1 MIQNI
6 DFIDKNLKKDSLI
19 VNPINRVS
27 LEPIKEASE
36 AGFIE
41 PLLIGDKVIIES
53 LLNDLSWHLQPDK
66 IINSNSEVESSKI
79 ACKLASD
86 RIKDPYLIVKGHLH
100 TDVLMS
106 EYIKSEY
113 KLLIKGRRLSHIW
126 FMTFPDNARSP
137 IIITDGALNISP
149 NVETKK
155 HIINNVIEFTSKLP
169 NFDPKIAILSA
180 TEEILPQMQSSVD
193 AKDLVEWS
201 RIEHPTMDIHGPF
214 AFDNAISSDA
224 AKIKGI
230 SNSVAG
236 NANVIVVP
244 NVETGNSLVKIMVNF
259 MNCTAGGFVTG
270 GISPVVIT
278 SRSDSSSSR
287 LSSIVNAVLSTL

>member
-6 DFIDKNLKKDSLI
+6 DFIDKNVKIDSLI

-41 PLLIGDKVIIES
+41 PFLIGDKVIIES

-66 IINSNSEVESSKI
+66 IINSNNEIESSKI

-86 RIKDPYLIVKGHLH
+86 RIKNPYLIVKGHLH

-106 EYIKSEY
+106 EYIRSEY

-126 FMTFPDNARSP
+126 FMTFPDNIKSP

-169 NFDPKIAILSA
+169 NFDAKIAILSA

-193 AKDLVEWS
+193 AKDLVDWS

-236 NANVIVVP
+236 NAN
-244 NVETGNSLVKIMVNF
+244 
-259 MNCTAGGFVTG
+259 
-270 GISPVVIT
+270 
-278 SRSDSSSSR
+278 
-287 LSSIVNAVLSTL
+287 AVSYTHLTLPTTPYV

>member
-1 MIQNI
+1 
-6 DFIDKNLKKDSLI
+6 
-19 VNPINRVS
+19 
-27 LEPIKEASE
+27 
-36 AGFIE
+36 
-41 PLLIGDKVIIES
+41 
-53 LLNDLSWHLQPDK
+53 
-66 IINSNSEVESSKI
+66 
-79 ACKLASD
+79 
-86 RIKDPYLIVKGHLH
+86 
-100 TDVLMS
+100 MS
-106 EYIKSEY
+106 EYIRSEY

-126 FMTFPDNARSP
+126 FMTFPDNIKSP

-155 HIINNVIEFTSKLP
+155 HIINNVIEFISKLP
-169 NFDPKIAILSA
+169 NFYPKIAILSA

-201 RIEHPTMDIHGPF
+201 RIEHPTVDIQGPF
-214 AFDNAISSDA
+214 AFDNAISSDS

-236 NANVIVVP
+236 NANVILVP

-287 LSSIVNAVLSTL
+287 LSSIVNAVLSAL

>member
-6 DFIDKNLKKDSLI
+6 DFIDKKIKKDSLI
-19 VNPINRVS
+19 VNPINKVS
-27 LEPIKEASE
+27 LEPIKKSFEM
-36 AGFIE
+36 GILE
-41 PLLIGDKVIIES
+41 PLLIGNKDIIAA
-53 LLNDLSWHLQPDK
+53 LLDDLKWDLQPE
-66 IINSNSEVESSKI
+66 IINSSTEEESSKI
-79 ACKLASD
+79 ACALASD
-86 RIKDPYLIVKGHLH
+86 RIEDPYLIVKGHLH

-106 EYIKSEY
+106 EYIRSEY
-113 KLLIKGRRLSHIW
+113 KLLVKGRRLSHIW
-126 FMTFPDNARSP
+126 FMTFPDDIRAP
-137 IIITDGALNISP
+137 LIITDGALNINP

-155 HIINNVIEFTSKLP
+155 HIINNVIEFASKIP
-169 NFDPKIAILSA
+169 NFSPKIAILSA
-180 TEEILPQMQSSVD
+180 TEEVLSQMQSSVD
-193 AKDLVEWS
+193 AKDLVEWA
-201 RIEHPTMDIHGPF
+201 RIEHPNTDIHGPF
-214 AFDNAISSDA
+214 AFDNAISSEA

-230 SNSVAG
+230 NNSVAG

-278 SRSDSSSSR
+278 SRSDTSNSR

>member
-1 MIQNI
+1 
-6 DFIDKNLKKDSLI
+6 
-19 VNPINRVS
+19 
-27 LEPIKEASE
+27 
-36 AGFIE
+36 
-41 PLLIGDKVIIES
+41 
-53 LLNDLSWHLQPDK
+53 
-66 IINSNSEVESSKI
+66 
-79 ACKLASD
+79 
-86 RIKDPYLIVKGHLH
+86 
-100 TDVLMS
+100 
-106 EYIKSEY
+106 
-113 KLLIKGRRLSHIW
+113 
-126 FMTFPDNARSP
+126 MTFPDNIRSP

-155 HIINNVIEFTSKLP
+155 HIINNVIEFTSKLL

-201 RIEHPTMDIHGPF
+201 RIEHPTVDIHGPF

-270 GISPVVIT
+270 GVSPVVIT
-278 SRSDSSSSR
+278 SRSDSSISR

>member
-1 MIQNI
+1 M
-6 DFIDKNLKKDSLI
+6 
-19 VNPINRVS
+19 
-27 LEPIKEASE
+27 
-36 AGFIE
+36 
-41 PLLIGDKVIIES
+41 IGDKVIIES
-53 LLNDLSWHLQPDK
+53 LLNDLSWHLKPDK
-66 IINSNSEVESSKI
+66 IINSINEEESSMI

-86 RIKDPYLIVKGHLH
+86 RIEDPYLIVKGHLH

-106 EYIKSEY
+106 EYIRSEY

-126 FMTFPDNARSP
+126 FMTFPDNTRSP

-278 SRSDSSSSR
+278 SRSDSSNSR
-287 LSSIVNAVLSTL
+287 LSSIVNAVLITL

>member
-1 MIQNI
+1 M
-6 DFIDKNLKKDSLI
+6 
-19 VNPINRVS
+19 
-27 LEPIKEASE
+27 
-36 AGFIE
+36 
-41 PLLIGDKVIIES
+41 IGDKVIIES
-53 LLNDLSWHLQPDK
+53 LLNDLSWHLQTDK
-66 IINSNSEVESSKI
+66 IINSNNEEESSRI
-79 ACKLASD
+79 ACKLASE
-86 RIKDPYLIVKGHLH
+86 RINDPYLIVKGHLH

-126 FMTFPDNARSP
+126 FMTFPDNTRSP

-201 RIEHPTMDIHGPF
+201 RIEHPTMDIQGPF